1 MSDRLS
7 LDQIFGNLLDNAVK
21 YRVRD
26 KPLEITLTS
35 RRLPG
40 RRFAID
46 VADNGRGIAPQDHQ
60 RVFDLFRRSGMQDQP
75 GEGHPGWLMSAPWC
89 GPWAARSSLESD
101 SGQGATFTVVL
112 PEDSRTAIRSRTS

>member
-1 MSDRLS
+1 
-7 LDQIFGNLLDNAVK
+7 
-21 YRVRD
+21 VRD

-75 GEGHPGWLMSAPWC
+75 GEGIGLAHVRTLVRALG
-89 GPWAARSSLESD
+89 GEISLESD